1 MTKHARNLPREP
13 PRVNGITHS
22 NATVLR
28 LRPSATMTLRMR
40 ANLWLSSL
48 VVAGVVADLSAC
60 GGDDAPFIRAPVP
73 RVDTDAGPS
82 SALAVVTSGEPSAI
96 LSVAGTSERDVWLVG
111 ADKGRGP
118 AVLRF
123 DGNRYSRLATGHR
136 GDLWWVHALADGS
149 AYFGGA
155 EGAVLRYSNGEIT
168 RLATPGLGKDTVFG
182 VWASG
187 NGDVWAVGAAAG
199 RDGFVWHMPKGGT
212 FRRVALPEAIPLRPD
227 GELPALLKLWGDD
240 NGTVWVVGDRGVV
253 LRGGANRPFELVA
266 SGTTER
272 LFAVT
277 GVGDK
282 VVAVGGAGT
291 GVVLEISPTLEVRSV
306 APPGTPLLQGVSGSA
321 TGDAFAVGE
330 RGTVLRRVGEGVWLS
345 IPNDTGLRVESLH
358 SVYRDPRGAMWAVGG
373 NVLSPRLDAGVVVAY
388 GAAPPPIPRE
398 VLPPE
403 GPAACPSESVDPAPG
418 ASMARRWNEQ
428 ALGAIRRDI
437 PNPGVHARNLFHLSA
452 AIWDAWAAHRP
463 SELGFLVKEKIPFDP
478 AERERAI
485 AVASYRILRH
495 RYSRSAGGATSIA
508 CFDALMAKLGLDP
521 TDNTR
526 NGTSGVALG
535 NRIGEAYV
543 TRFADDGANEAK
555 GYADT
560 TSYVPE
566 NEPLAVDETSPSAKR
581 LGRWQPLNLSLAATQ
596 NGIVLPGGVQGYLGA
611 HWGSVIP
618 FSMERPAP
626 NAVYEDPGPG
636 PTDDPAELRP
646 LAVEIVR
653 RESYFDPEQA
663 DLVDASPASLGKNEL
678 GADDGGGYPQNPV
691 TGLPYAPQMV
701 KRADFGRVLAE
712 YWADGPRSETPP
724 GHWNVIAN
732 RVADDTRFERKLFGD
747 GDRLTAL
754 DWDAHAYFILNGAL
768 HDAAIAAWEIKRRDA
783 SARPITLVRVMGR
796 YGQSSDPSLPSY
808 HPSGLPLVPGLIELV
823 TNESLASGRHAGFE
837 RHVGKVVVRGW
848 RGEPGDRK
856 HGVGGV
862 TWIRAVEWLPYQRRT
877 FVTPAFPGYVSGHS
891 TFSRAAA
898 EVLAS
903 VTGSPFF
910 PGGYEY
916 FEAKPGY
923 LTFEYGPSAPVRLE
937 WASYFDAAD
946 QAGQSR
952 LWGGIHVTPDDYRG
966 RVLGRRVG
974 LRALTRARAFFTP

>member
-1 MTKHARNLPREP
+1 
-13 PRVNGITHS
+13 
-22 NATVLR
+22 
-28 LRPSATMTLRMR
+28 MR
-40 ANLWLSSL
+40 AELGRCSV
-48 VVAGVVADLSAC
+48 VVAVLVAALSAC
-60 GGDDAPFIRAPVP
+60 GGDDAPFVGLTAPP
-73 RVDTDAGPS
+73 ADAGPS
-82 SALAVVTSGEPSAI
+82 SALAVVASAEPSAL
-96 LSVAGTSERDVWLVG
+96 LSVAGTSERDIWLVG

-118 AVLRF
+118 SVVRF
-123 DGNRYSRLATGHR
+123 DGARYTRLATAHR

-149 AYFGGA
+149 AYLAGA
-155 EGAVLRYSNGEIT
+155 EGAVLRYADGAFA

-182 VWASG
+182 VWASSA
-187 NGDVWAVGAAAG
+187 GDVWAVGAAAG
-199 RDGFVWHMPKGGT
+199 RDGFVWHMPRGGS
-212 FRRVALPEAIPLRPD
+212 FARVVLPSNVSLRPD
-227 GELPALLKLWGDD
+227 GELPALLKVWGDD
-240 NGTVWVVGDRGVV
+240 KGAVWVVGDRGVV
-253 LRGGANRPFELVA
+253 LRGGAGRAFEVVP

-282 VVAVGGAGT
+282 VVAVGGTGT
-291 GVVLEISPTLEVRSV
+291 GVILEISPSLEVRSV
-306 APPGTPLLQGVSGSA
+306 APPSTPLLQGVSGGA
-321 TGDAFAVGE
+321 AGDAFAVGE
-330 RGTVLRRVGEGVWLS
+330 RGTILRRVGDGAWLP
-345 IPNDTGLRVESLH
+345 IPNDTGLRLESLH
-358 SVYRDPRGAMWAVGG
+358 SVYRDPRGTMWAVGG
-373 NVLSPRLDAGVVVAY
+373 NVLSPRLDAGAVVAY
-388 GAAPPPIPRE
+388 GAMPPGMPPE

-403 GPAACPSESVDPAPG
+403 GPASCPAEGIDPSPG
-418 ASMARRWNEQ
+418 GSMARRWNEQ

-452 AIWDAWAAHRP
+452 AAWDAWAAHDPRAT
-463 SELGFLVKEKIPFDP
+463 GFLFKDKVPSDP
-478 AERERAI
+478 AERDRAI
-485 AVASYRILRH
+485 AVASYRILKH
-495 RYSRSAGGATSIA
+495 RYARSAGGATSVA
-508 CFDALMAKLGLDP
+508 CFDAFMAKLGLDP
-521 TDNTR
+521 ENASRD
-526 NGTSGVALG
+526 GVGGVALG

-555 GYADT
+555 GYGDT
-560 TSYVPE
+560 TGYRVE
-566 NEPLAVDETSPSAKR
+566 NEPLVVDDTSPSAMK

-611 HWGSVIP
+611 HWGLVTP
-618 FSMERPAP
+618 FALERAAP

-653 RESYFDPEQA
+653 RESFLDPEQP
-663 DLVDASPASLGKNEL
+663 DLVDVSPASLGKNSL
-678 GADDGGGYPQNPV
+678 GADDGAGYTRNPV
-691 TGLPYAPQMV
+691 TLAPYASQRV

-732 RVADDTRFERKLFGD
+732 KVADGSSFERKLFGN
-747 GDRLTAL
+747 GDRMAAL
-754 DWDAHAYFILNGAL
+754 DWDVHAYLALNGAL

-783 SARPITLVRVMGR
+783 SARPITLIRVMGR
-796 YGQSSDPSLPSY
+796 YGQSSDSSLPSY

-823 TNESLASGRHAGFE
+823 TSESVASGRHVGFE
-837 RHVGKVVVRGW
+837 RHLGKVVVRGW
-848 RGEPGDRK
+848 RGEPGDRVR
-856 HGVGGV
+856 GVGGV

-898 EVLAS
+898 EVLAA
-903 VTGSPFF
+903 VTGSPYF

-937 WASYFDAAD
+937 WASFFDAAD

-952 LWGGIHVTPDDYRG
+952 LWGGIHVTPDDLRG
-966 RVLGRRVG
+966 RILGSRVG
-974 LRALTRARAFFTP
+974 LRALAKARSFFAP